1 MNTYKVLKEKR
12 QQEVNSFPIAFAFSD
27 QQFDEGMRKLG
38 LNPTDTDKVYS
49 IGGGGF
55 IRKTDSNALH
65 EMFERHEREIQ
76 EAIAADITGEG
87 FIFDMFNYELDN
99 HEYVITYDVTDTLEA
114 LGLTVDD
121 INNNPLL
128 AKGLELARKAQFDN
142 L

>member
-1 MNTYKVLKEKR
+1 MNAYRILKEKR
-12 QQEVNSFPIAFAFSD
+12 QTEVNSFPMAFAFSD
-27 QQFDEGMRKLG
+27 QQFEEGMRSLG
-38 LNPTDTDKVYS
+38 LKPTDTDKVYD

-55 IRKTDSNALH
+55 IRRTDSAALH
-65 EMFERHEREIQ
+65 EMFERHEKEMK
-76 EAIAADITGEG
+76 EAITADTTGEG
-87 FIFDMFNYELDN
+87 FILDMFNYELAN
-99 HEYVITYDVTDTLEA
+99 HEYVITYDITDTLEA